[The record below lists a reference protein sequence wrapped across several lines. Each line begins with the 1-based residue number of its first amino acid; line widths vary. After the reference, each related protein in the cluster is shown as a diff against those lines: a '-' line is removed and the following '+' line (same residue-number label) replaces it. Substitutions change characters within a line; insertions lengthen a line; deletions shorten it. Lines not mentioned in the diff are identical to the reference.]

1 MKSRFEEGDTAWI
14 VESNRFIRK
23 VYIVRPTAGFYIV
36 KFADSDGAIQVR
48 GSRLFATE
56 EEAKQSVPGENP
68 TTRNW

>member
-1 MKSRFEEGDTAWI
+1 MNSRFQEGDTAWI
-14 VESNRFIRK
+14 VESNRIIRK

-56 EEAKQSVPGENP
+56 EEAKKSVSGGNP
-68 TTRNW
+68 VTRSW

>member
-1 MKSRFEEGDTAWI
+1 MVGKFEESDIAWI

-23 VYIVRPTAGFYIV
+23 VYIVRPAAGFYIV

-56 EEAKQSVPGENP
+56 EEAKRSIPGGKP
-68 TTRNW
+68 ATSNW

>member
-1 MKSRFEEGDTAWI
+1 MAVRFEEGDTAWI

-56 EEAKQSVPGENP
+56 EEARKSVPGGNP
-68 TTRNW
+68 AKRNW

>member
-1 MKSRFEEGDTAWI
+1 MQSRFEEGDTAWI

-36 KFADSDGAIQVR
+36 KFADSEGAIQVR

-56 EEAKQSVPGENP
+56 EEAKKSVRGGKTE
-68 TTRNW
+68 TRNW

>member
-1 MKSRFEEGDTAWI
+1 MRIRFEEGDTAWI
-14 VESNRFIRK
+14 VESNRFVRK

-56 EEAKQSVPGENP
+56 EDAKKSVPGGAP
-68 TTRNW
+68 AKRNW

>member
-56 EEAKQSVPGENP
+56 EEAKKSVPGENP

>member
-56 EEAKQSVPGENP
+56 EEAKKSVLGEKP